1 MPASSFP
8 FATTMTRG
16 WDLWAARP
24 GRSGRAGRAGPASTA
39 PGRSGSA
46 GAETG
51 RCPPPPRTGKRRCLP
66 WRTASTG
73 RQVISSYDA
82 IVARGELEVDP
93 LLRPPAGAFAAVMA
107 TGIVS
112 VAAFEEQAQAR
123 ALSTLS
129 ELLAWLAAG
138 AYALLVLLIAADLAR
153 GAERLRRD
161 LATPPASFESL
172 TFAAA
177 SGVLSVRMLLADRRV
192 VAAVLG
198 LVAVAGWLGLGGVA
212 WASLARRPSGRL
224 ARAARGSWLLAAVAT
239 QSLAVLAALAA
250 QPGSD
255 ASPSAVPGGAWA
267 SLLLAAAL
275 GWWLAG
281 MVLYGLLAVPI
292 WDRLLAALRG
302 APWAWFDADDWI
314 TMGAL
319 AITALAGTQIV
330 VAARMV
336 PAARTILGGLGPA
349 APALAMTA
357 WAAAS
362 GWIPPLAP

>member
-1 MPASSFP
+1 M
-8 FATTMTRG
+8 
-16 WDLWAARP
+16 
-24 GRSGRAGRAGPASTA
+24 
-39 PGRSGSA
+39 
-46 GAETG
+46 
-51 RCPPPPRTGKRRCLP
+51 
-66 WRTASTG
+66 
-73 RQVISSYDA
+73 
-82 IVARGELEVDP
+82 DP
-93 LLRPPAGAFAAVMA
+93 LPRPPAGAFAAVMA

-239 QSLAVLAALAA
+239 QSLAVLAASAA

-255 ASPSAVPGGAWA
+255 ASPSAVSGGAWA

-330 VAARMV
+330 VAARVV

-349 APALAMTA
+349 AAALAMPA

-362 GWIPPLAP
+362 GWILPLAALHLRCIAPAVVRRGRRRVARGRAPWWAAVFPLGMYAVASHALAAAFGLAALEALARVFVWIAVAAWLTTGLSVAVPWLAAGVS